1 MSSTRRKA
9 VKKIKSFDELY
20 KELCDLP
27 DNVVGEIINEEL
39 VVMPRPAP
47 KHARASSSL
56 GSKIFDSYDEGNGG
70 PGGWWI
76 FFEPEMHFLDDVI
89 VPDIAGWKKE
99 RMPKLPEEAY
109 FSLSP
114 DWVCEVLSPSTAR
127 YDKISKFK
135 IYEENKIPY
144 YWIVDPLNRVLEI
157 FELDQKNYKLVF
169 VFDQNSLV
177 KAPPFEELE
186 FNLGSL
192 WAD

>member
-1 MSSTRRKA
+1 MGKA
-9 VKKIKSFDELY
+9 LKKIKSFDELY

-27 DNVVGEIINEEL
+27 DNVVGEILKGEL
-39 VVMPRPAP
+39 VVSPRPAS

-76 FFEPEMHFLDDVI
+76 LDEPELRFPDDVV

-99 RMPKLPEEAY
+99 RMPVYPDVKQ
-109 FSLSP
+109 FKLSP

-127 YDKISKFK
+127 HDKISKLQ
-135 IYEENKIPY
+135 IYAENKVPH

-157 FELDQKNYKLVF
+157 LILDGKTYKLAF
-169 VFDQNSLV
+169 VFGKNDDV

-192 WAD
+192 WVD

>member
-1 MSSTRRKA
+1 MGETI
-9 VKKIKSFDELY
+9 KKIKSFDELY
-20 KELCDLP
+20 KDLCDLP

-76 FFEPEMHFLDDVI
+76 LDEPEMHFLDDVI

-127 YDKISKFK
+127 YDKISKLK

-157 FELDQKNYKLVF
+157 FELDQKNYKLVS

-177 KAPPFEELE
+177 KAPSFEELE

>member
-1 MSSTRRKA
+1 MGKA

-27 DNVVGEIINEEL
+27 NNVVGEILKGEL
-39 VVMPRPAP
+39 VVSPRPAS
-47 KHARASSSL
+47 KHARASSIIGMLIGGPFDL
-56 GSKIFDSYDEGNGG
+56 GKDG

-76 FFEPEMHFLDDVI
+76 LYEPELRFPDDVV

-99 RMPKLPEEAY
+99 RMPVYPDVKQ
-109 FSLSP
+109 FKLSP

-127 YDKISKFK
+127 HDKISKLQ
-135 IYEENKIPY
+135 IYAENKVPH

-157 FELDQKNYKLVF
+157 LILDGKTYKLAF
-169 VFDQNSLV
+169 VFGKDDDV
-177 KAPPFEELE
+177 KKAPPFEELE

-192 WAD
+192 WTD